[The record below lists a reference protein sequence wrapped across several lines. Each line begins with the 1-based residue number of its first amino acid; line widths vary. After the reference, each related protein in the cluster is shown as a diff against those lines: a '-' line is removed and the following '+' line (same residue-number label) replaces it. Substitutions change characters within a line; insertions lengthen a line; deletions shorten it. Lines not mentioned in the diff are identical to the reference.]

1 MLVFNITSF
10 VITLRKRKQL
20 WTKIDES
27 DYISSETVESIEKTL
42 YLIVAVITIQ
52 TLCWV
57 PAFLNRLFQGFSV
70 YSVYLEFA
78 QIVKKL
84 FFFFFNN
91 FFFFLVLRTFG
102 RCFECLFLL
111 LSDCK

>member
-84 FFFFFNN
+84 FFFFFQ
-91 FFFFLVLRTFG
+91 
-102 RCFECLFLL
+102 
-111 LSDCK
+111 